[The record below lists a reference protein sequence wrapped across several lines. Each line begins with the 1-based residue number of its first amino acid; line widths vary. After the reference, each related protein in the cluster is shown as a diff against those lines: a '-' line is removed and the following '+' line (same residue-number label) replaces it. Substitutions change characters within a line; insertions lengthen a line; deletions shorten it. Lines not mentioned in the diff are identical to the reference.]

1 MTIAAATA
9 TIGTIGRDRRPL
21 APAAASLVQVL
32 ATNAIAEDTPAT
44 SPDNP

>member
-21 APAAASLVQVL
+21 APAASLVQVL